1 MDPVVHFEMPFDTRR
16 ESDWNAGS
24 NARYL
29 RNGGIDRRA
38 LHPGD
43 GKSITA
49 WAGKEKAQ
57 DRLSCWAEAFKDWEE
72 EKRFERGFTMRRL

>member
-57 DRLSCWAEAFKDWEE
+57 DRLVLGRSVQ
-72 EKRFERGFTMRRL
+72 RLGGGETL